1 MKITYHINRL
11 PHALYHEVVVRSFFR
26 SASAWSFTFCCLVM
40 IAFKGSNATSLHL
53 FLEQAKEKDF
63 PLHYT
68 TMDCALRGYGAFIVW
83 LHFVMYLIFR
93 HIHREDDYSTPYEE
107 DEEKEYTNTPRTEV
121 ATPKQAETPAKT
133 AKRKSISSRKSKA
146 SSKKKRGSKKM
157 NKSKKSKNRSHAE
170 GSPENSYRVD
180 KTQKFGNGTAGLHVV
195 AHSRENAE
203 EERPELMKKFLAEN
217 DVSSPEKQISIKD
230 LPLWILLTDRAK
242 NDDAGNETRLLMV
255 DWLLRRGG
263 MDLMPPFGAPKL
275 PRTIPSRDVQ
285 ATQMLPAFNIPHL
298 GRAPKGE
305 QTERLANM
313 EQFLE
318 KIGSGEKASAEKVS
332 AERGSAEKGSNE
344 RLSAEVVDKE
354 DETQTVTEK
363 EKKSM
368 GEVLK
373 MVEPMLHS
381 VEKTNPKEEAPQP
394 GTERND
400 QLSNV
405 PATSGSSAKG
415 IRSVSLVRHF

>member
-1 MKITYHINRL
+1 
-11 PHALYHEVVVRSFFR
+11 
-26 SASAWSFTFCCLVM
+26 M

-93 HIHREDDYSTPYEE
+93 NHRGGSIRKTIFQVSSLAKGSILFSTYIERTTTRLHTR
-107 DEEKEYTNTPRTEV
+107 KMRRKRTEV